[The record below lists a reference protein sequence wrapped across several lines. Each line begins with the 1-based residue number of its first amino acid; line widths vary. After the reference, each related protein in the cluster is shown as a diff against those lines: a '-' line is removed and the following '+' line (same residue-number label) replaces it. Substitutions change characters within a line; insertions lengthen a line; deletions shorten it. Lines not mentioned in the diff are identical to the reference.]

1 MIKTQLTTDKL
12 AMSLSTICV
21 LHCFLTPSFL
31 ILTSGI
37 FAFTI
42 DNEFVHG
49 LILFLAVPISL
60 LALLMGY
67 KNHQTS
73 AFFAIGCLGLLV
85 LLVTFLLGEE
95 TLGVIFERLLT
106 LSGSSLLIFAHYNN
120 HQTCKQLDCDCHEG

>member
-1 MIKTQLTTDKL
+1 MIKSQLTTDKL

-37 FAFTI
+37 FALTI

-85 LLVTFLLGEE
+85 LLVTFLLLLVVESSHSSVMLQIIL
-95 TLGVIFERLLT
+95 LGLTRKLSFLPSLFWSTQSRL
-106 LSGSSLLIFAHYNN
+106 
-120 HQTCKQLDCDCHEG
+120 C